1 MIQRETRGKKEKRK
15 IKEKL
20 SLEDSEEHTLIHVRK
35 RGKAYGFEREKV
47 RELRESGGQC

>member
-1 MIQRETRGKKEKRK
+1 MIQRETSENNLKRK